1 MRRISL
7 HDFVDVVTSYREG
20 DDLPESL
27 LLDRSEAFTT
37 YYAPFEYINT
47 AAKVVLCGITPGLQQ
62 ATIALLTAGS
72 ALRAGQNVE
81 AALAQAKNTA
91 SFA

>member
-62 ATIALLTAGS
+62 ATIALLAF
-72 ALRAGQNVE
+72 R
-81 AALAQAKNTA
+81 
-91 SFA
+91 